1 MIVYVRK
8 FQLIK
13 KKKKTQKTFQKSEF
27 SKVVGY
33 NINTQKLITYL
44 CTNKENVE
52 TELKNVI
59 LFPVDPNKI
68 ILTKLIQ
75 NMYFIN
81 YKMLMTEN
89 T

>member
-8 FQLIK
+8 FQLIQK
-13 KKKKTQKTFQKSEF
+13 KKKPKNLSRISEF